1 MQTGIRTLTDTDLQV
16 TTSTNQETL
25 GAVGATADG
34 RKFRYVQTDA
44 VAGLN
49 IGLLAVAPAPVVDHT
64 NLSLN
69 TTSNTAVGSNV
80 VVVDVGATA
89 CQENQYAGGYLVVR
103 SGAGAGATY
112 RIDGNSYSAG
122 NGPVVVTLFDVIATA
137 LDTATTVVDL
147 INPFSGVLATT
158 TASAPVGV
166 AQVDF
171 APGYFGWV
179 QTKGYCSVL
188 ADGASGAGDG
198 VGQSTNVA
206 GAVTNSW
213 NTMVGVSLEANV
225 DTEYNPVDLYI
236 A

>member
-16 TTSTNQETL
+16 TTNTNQETL

-49 IGLLAVAPAPVVDHT
+49 IGELGVAAATIADHT

-69 TTSNTAVGSNV
+69 TTSNEAVGSNV

-89 CQENQYAGGYLVVR
+89 CQENQYAGGYLVIR
-103 SGAGAGATY
+103 DGAGAGAAY

-147 INPFSGVLATT
+147 ISPFAGVAASTT
-158 TASAPVGV
+158 LSDPVGV
-166 AQVDF
+166 AQVNF

-179 QTKGYCSVL
+179 QTNGYASVL
-188 ADGASGAGDG
+188 CEGGFTPGGA
-198 VGQSTNVA
+198 VGQSQTTA
-206 GAVTNSW
+206 GALAAGTTYNF
-213 NTMVGVSLEANV
+213 GVALDTV
-225 DTEYNPVDLYI
+225 LDTEYGAVDLRI